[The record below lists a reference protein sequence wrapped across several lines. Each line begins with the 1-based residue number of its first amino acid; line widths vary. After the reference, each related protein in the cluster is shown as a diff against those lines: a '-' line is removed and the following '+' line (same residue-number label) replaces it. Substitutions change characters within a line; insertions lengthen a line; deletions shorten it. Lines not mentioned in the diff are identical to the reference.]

1 MVVSKLPQLE
11 DDWLRVALMVIA
23 TGETD
28 PARLARE
35 LRLKSPEK
43 AREAL
48 LFWKGAGLLE
58 NCDDAVPVGDI
69 AGASAPRSR
78 MTSTEVAAAAH
89 NDPAIA
95 ALVQEC
101 QRLMGGVITQADT
114 NILVSL
120 YVADG
125 LPVDFILLGVAHF
138 VSLGKR
144 SARYIEKA
152 LLGWQVEGIDTV
164 EAAERYLKL
173 LALRSER
180 EAEVARLFRLKDA
193 KFTKAEQRAIAVW
206 YEDFQYDESMIVE
219 AIAYAGEKSSVRYV
233 NGILRAWHSKGYRTV
248 RDVMSS
254 SALMV
259 YALSKGYSFFMGAN
273 HLESGIP
280 LGRPG
285 NIFSAG
291 LILPLDICVGLV
303 VAGTMYCFYSL
314 FREGEV

>member
-1 MVVSKLPQLE
+1 MPYRLCKNLGDSIAVPQLVVAKLPQLE

-35 LRLKSPEK
+35 LRLKSVEK

-58 NCDDAVPVGDI
+58 SCEESNVPAGDI
-69 AGASAPRSR
+69 AGASAAHSH
-78 MTSTEVAAAAH
+78 MTTPEVTAAAR
-89 NDPAIA
+89 NDPSIA

-101 QRLMGGVITQADT
+101 QRLMGGVITQSDT

-144 SARYIEKA
+144 SARYIERA
-152 LLGWQVEGIDTV
+152 LLGWQAEGIDTV

-173 LALRSER
+173 LALRSQR
-180 EAEVARLFRLKDA
+180 EAEVARLFHLADA
-193 KFTKAEQRAIAVW
+193 KFTKAERRAIASW
-206 YEDFQYDESMIVE
+206 YEDFQYQEDMIAE

-233 NGILRAWHSKGYRTV
+233 NGILRAWHSKGYQTV
-248 RDVMSS
+248 RDVINDSS
-254 SALMV
+254 LTAKNVQPTNPNAKSI
-259 YALSKGYSFFMGAN
+259 LSKGPRRAPVFKQIGGDS
-273 HLESGIP
+273 P
-280 LGRPG
+280 
-285 NIFSAG
+285 
-291 LILPLDICVGLV
+291 
-303 VAGTMYCFYSL
+303 
-314 FREGEV
+314 

>member
-1 MVVSKLPQLE
+1 MPYRLCKNLGDSIAVPQLVVAKLPQLE

-35 LRLKSPEK
+35 LRLKSVEK

-58 NCDDAVPVGDI
+58 SCEESNVPAGDI
-69 AGASAPRSR
+69 AGASAARSH
-78 MTSTEVAAAAH
+78 MTTPEVTAAAR
-89 NDPAIA
+89 NDPSIA

-101 QRLMGGVITQADT
+101 QRLMGGVITQSDT

-120 YVADG
+120 YVTDG

-144 SARYIEKA
+144 SARYIERA
-152 LLGWQVEGIDTV
+152 LLGWQAEGIDTV

-180 EAEVARLFRLKDA
+180 EAEVARLFHLADA
-193 KFTKAEQRAIAVW
+193 KFTKAERRAIASW
-206 YEDFQYDESMIVE
+206 YEDFQYQEDMIAE

-233 NGILRAWHSKGYRTV
+233 NGILRAWHSKGYQTV
-248 RDVMSS
+248 RDVINDSS
-254 SALMV
+254 LTAKNVQPTNPNAKSILG
-259 YALSKGYSFFMGAN
+259 KGPRRAPVFKQIGGDS
-273 HLESGIP
+273 P
-280 LGRPG
+280 
-285 NIFSAG
+285 
-291 LILPLDICVGLV
+291 
-303 VAGTMYCFYSL
+303 
-314 FREGEV
+314 

>member
-1 MVVSKLPQLE
+1 MAYRLCKNLGDSIAVPQLVVSKLPQLE
-11 DDWLRVALMVIA
+11 EDWLRVALMVLA

-35 LRLKSPEK
+35 LRLKSVEK

-58 NCDDAVPVGDI
+58 SCEESTVPAGDL
-69 AGASAPRSR
+69 AGANPVRSH
-78 MTSTEVAAAAH
+78 MTTPEVTAAAR
-89 NDPAIA
+89 NDPSIA

-114 NILVSL
+114 NIFVSL

-144 SARYIEKA
+144 SARYIERA
-152 LLGWQVEGIDTV
+152 LLGWQAEGIDTV

-173 LALRSER
+173 LALRTER
-180 EAEVARLFRLKDA
+180 EAETARLFHLEDA
-193 KFTKAEQRAIAVW
+193 KFTKAEQRAIACW
-206 YEDFQYDESMIVE
+206 YEEFQYGEDMIAE

-248 RDVMSS
+248 RDVIND
-254 SALMV
+254 SALCAKNV
-259 YALSKGYSFFMGAN
+259 QPTNPNAKSVLGKGPRRAPVFKQIG
-273 HLESGIP
+273 
-280 LGRPG
+280 G
-285 NIFSAG
+285 NS
-291 LILPLDICVGLV
+291 P
-303 VAGTMYCFYSL
+303 
-314 FREGEV
+314 

>member
-1 MVVSKLPQLE
+1 MPYRLCKNLGDSIAVPQLVVAKLPQLE

-35 LRLKSPEK
+35 LRLKSVEK

-58 NCDDAVPVGDI
+58 SCEESNVPAGDI
-69 AGASAPRSR
+69 AGASAAHSH
-78 MTSTEVAAAAH
+78 MTTPEVAAAAR
-89 NDPAIA
+89 NDPSIA

-101 QRLMGGVITQADT
+101 QRLMGGVITQSDT

-144 SARYIEKA
+144 SARYIERA
-152 LLGWQVEGIDTV
+152 LLGWQAEGIDTV

-173 LALRSER
+173 LALRSQR
-180 EAEVARLFRLKDA
+180 EAEVARLFHLADA
-193 KFTKAEQRAIAVW
+193 KFTKAERRAIASW
-206 YEDFQYDESMIVE
+206 YEDFQYQEDMIAE

-233 NGILRAWHSKGYRTV
+233 NGILRAWHSKGYQTV
-248 RDVMSS
+248 RDVINDSS
-254 SALMV
+254 LTAKNVQPTNPNAKSILG
-259 YALSKGYSFFMGAN
+259 KGPRRAPVFKQIGGDS
-273 HLESGIP
+273 P
-280 LGRPG
+280 
-285 NIFSAG
+285 
-291 LILPLDICVGLV
+291 
-303 VAGTMYCFYSL
+303 
-314 FREGEV
+314 

>member
-1 MVVSKLPQLE
+1 MAYRLCKNLGDSIRVPQLVVSKLPQLE

-78 MTSTEVAAAAH
+78 ITSTEVAAAAH

-152 LLGWQVEGIDTV
+152 LLGWQAEGIDTV

-180 EAEVARLFRLKDA
+180 EAEVARLFHLKDA

-254 SALMV
+254 SALNTQNV
-259 YALSKGYSFFMGAN
+259 QPTNPNAKSVLGKGARRVPVFKQTG
-273 HLESGIP
+273 GDTP
-280 LGRPG
+280 
-285 NIFSAG
+285 
-291 LILPLDICVGLV
+291 
-303 VAGTMYCFYSL
+303 
-314 FREGEV
+314 

>member
-1 MVVSKLPQLE
+1 MAYRLCKNLGDSIRVPQLVVSKLPQLE

-58 NCDDAVPVGDI
+58 NGDDTVPVGDI

-152 LLGWQVEGIDTV
+152 LLGWQAEGIDTV

-180 EAEVARLFRLKDA
+180 EAEVARLFHLKDA
-193 KFTKAEQRAIAVW
+193 KFTKAEQRAIAAW

-254 SALMV
+254 SALNTQNV
-259 YALSKGYSFFMGAN
+259 QPTNPNAKSVLGKGARRVPVFKQTG
-273 HLESGIP
+273 GDTP
-280 LGRPG
+280 
-285 NIFSAG
+285 
-291 LILPLDICVGLV
+291 
-303 VAGTMYCFYSL
+303 
-314 FREGEV
+314 

>member
-1 MVVSKLPQLE
+1 MAYRLCKNLGDSIRVPQLVVSKLPQLE

-152 LLGWQVEGIDTV
+152 LLGWQAEGIDTV

-180 EAEVARLFRLKDA
+180 EAEVARLFHLKDA

-254 SALMV
+254 SALNTQNV
-259 YALSKGYSFFMGAN
+259 QPTSPNAKSVLGKGARRVPVFKQTG
-273 HLESGIP
+273 GDTP
-280 LGRPG
+280 
-285 NIFSAG
+285 
-291 LILPLDICVGLV
+291 
-303 VAGTMYCFYSL
+303 
-314 FREGEV
+314 

>member
-1 MVVSKLPQLE
+1 MPYRLCKNLGDSIAVPQLVVAKLPQLE

-35 LRLKSPEK
+35 LRLKSVEK

-58 NCDDAVPVGDI
+58 SCEESNVPAGDI
-69 AGASAPRSR
+69 AGASAARSH
-78 MTSTEVAAAAH
+78 MTTPEVTAAAR
-89 NDPAIA
+89 NDPSIA

-101 QRLMGGVITQADT
+101 QRLMGGVITQSYT

-144 SARYIEKA
+144 SARYIERA
-152 LLGWQVEGIDTV
+152 LLGWQAEGIDTV

-173 LALRSER
+173 LALRSQR
-180 EAEVARLFRLKDA
+180 EAEVARLFHLADA
-193 KFTKAEQRAIAVW
+193 KFTKAERRAIASW
-206 YEDFQYDESMIVE
+206 YEDFQYQEDMIAE

-233 NGILRAWHSKGYRTV
+233 NGILRAWHSKGYQTV
-248 RDVMSS
+248 RDVINDSS
-254 SALMV
+254 LTAKNVQPTNPNAKSILG
-259 YALSKGYSFFMGAN
+259 KGPRRAPVFKQIGGDS
-273 HLESGIP
+273 P
-280 LGRPG
+280 
-285 NIFSAG
+285 
-291 LILPLDICVGLV
+291 
-303 VAGTMYCFYSL
+303 
-314 FREGEV
+314 

>member
-1 MVVSKLPQLE
+1 MPYRLCKNLGDSIAVPQLVVAKLPQLE

-35 LRLKSPEK
+35 LRLKSVEK

-58 NCDDAVPVGDI
+58 SCEESNVPAGDI
-69 AGASAPRSR
+69 AGASATRSH
-78 MTSTEVAAAAH
+78 MTTPEVTAAAR
-89 NDPAIA
+89 NDPSIA

-101 QRLMGGVITQADT
+101 QRLMGGVITQSDT

-144 SARYIEKA
+144 SARYIERA
-152 LLGWQVEGIDTV
+152 LLGWQAEGIDTV

-173 LALRSER
+173 LALRSQR
-180 EAEVARLFRLKDA
+180 EAEVARLFHLADA
-193 KFTKAEQRAIAVW
+193 KFTKAERRAIASW
-206 YEDFQYDESMIVE
+206 YEDFQYQEDMIAE

-233 NGILRAWHSKGYRTV
+233 NGILRAWHSKGYQTV
-248 RDVMSS
+248 RDVINDSS
-254 SALMV
+254 LTAKNVQPTNPNAKSILG
-259 YALSKGYSFFMGAN
+259 KGPRRAPVFKQIGGDS
-273 HLESGIP
+273 P
-280 LGRPG
+280 
-285 NIFSAG
+285 
-291 LILPLDICVGLV
+291 
-303 VAGTMYCFYSL
+303 
-314 FREGEV
+314 